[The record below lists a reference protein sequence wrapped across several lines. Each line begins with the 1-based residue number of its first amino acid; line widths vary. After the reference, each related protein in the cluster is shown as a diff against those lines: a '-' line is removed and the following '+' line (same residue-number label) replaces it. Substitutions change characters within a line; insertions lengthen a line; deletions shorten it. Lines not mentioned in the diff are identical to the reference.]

1 MNPTSNFDCVW
12 FFTITLQ
19 LVLLPPLLI
28 TPLFISVQST
38 IHNLL
43 LIIRVSPTAPSLLE
57 LQPLSFLIAG
67 PLLDISLYWARSNNQ
82 MKVVVTQAKIIRDI
96 QYVSPEA
103 ATLNIVL
110 SQGTYSLIQRHFS
123 VHSSCLKLTFLSFSF
138 LTLYRHTELFWK
150 CKCTC
155 SKLPS
160 VLSMLLWIRKL
171 KSVFSSP
178 VPAHSHRQLQRD
190 ELKVPSDGAG
200 RAAASVQASSPAHV
214 DSFLCFVCSLTRDAA
229 LQPPL
234 CWSQY
239 LDSAACLTNPIKHLK
254 SIELKAK
261 IFSTSSLCVVFIL

>member
-1 MNPTSNFDCVW
+1 MFILHNNSAAR
-12 FFTITLQ
+12 
-19 LVLLPPLLI
+19 PPATAPHHSSLYLCA
-28 TPLFISVQST
+28 VYT

-43 LIIRVSPTAPSLLE
+43 LIIRVALTAPSLLE

-214 DSFLCFVCSLTRDAA
+214 DSFLWLC
-229 LQPPL
+229 LQ
-234 CWSQY
+234 SHEGR
-239 LDSAACLTNPIKHLK
+239 SAP
-254 SIELKAK
+254 
-261 IFSTSSLCVVFIL
+261 TSSLLISIPRLRCVLN

>member
-1 MNPTSNFDCVW
+1 MLLSLLHLSLSYSLCLFLLQVHSWIFLCTEPVATIRWRWWWLRPKSSEICESRGGNIKYCTVSRHLLSNTET
-12 FFTITLQ
+12 FFCPHQ
-19 LVLLPPLLI
+19 LL
-28 TPLFISVQST
+28 
-38 IHNLL
+38 
-43 LIIRVSPTAPSLLE
+43 APS
-57 LQPLSFLIAG
+57 S
-67 PLLDISLYWARSNNQ
+67 
-82 MKVVVTQAKIIRDI
+82 
-96 QYVSPEA
+96 
-103 ATLNIVL
+103 
-110 SQGTYSLIQRHFS
+110 YS
-123 VHSSCLKLTFLSFSF
+123 SSTFLSVSF
-138 LTLYRHTELFWK
+138 RTLYRHTELFWK
-150 CKCTC
+150 CKCMC

-239 LDSAACLTNPIKHLK
+239 LDSGVCLTNPIKHLK

-261 IFSTSSLCVVFIL
+261 SFSTSSLCVVFIL